1 MVCICSSAHGQI
13 TNFSWPSTAPLSDK
27 YTVKAGYQSA
37 TQEVYTHFSKPN
49 LTSGPD
55 GNGVTGIL
63 QDRTMSYAIFSFTG
77 EVVIEVQK
85 IYGTAAAR
93 VDISPKSYGIN
104 PVYFDG
110 RKVRFKISDQ
120 LKPAYISVNFISDD
134 NKDPDGSGGN
144 DIKNGLM
151 IFADKPETNIPST
164 TASGV
169 LLYSNTVSYAQ
180 MQAASLIYF
189 PPGDWDL
196 INKFSDQ
203 HGNRGRYHIPR
214 NGQQIYL
221 AGGAFVRGSIDAD
234 GYDNCKLFGRGILSG
249 ADYVWHEMQ
258 EPNSSNILQKTAWLN
273 FMGSNGTT
281 YEGISLV
288 HPCHH
293 TCPSSNNTIIKN
305 IKIIGWASNHDGIR
319 PSGGSVVDEIFIKT
333 SDDYDYARDPH
344 VVRNSIF
351 WPMRNGAGGMLGWN
365 NLGVGKT
372 TYENMHYINS
382 EWNSYNRNR
391 GIIGSVLQQGVNLAN
406 DTIRNVYA
414 EDFCSLLSNIT
425 IQYEPA
431 DPFDAANPGEIKNFL
446 FQNILF
452 ENTFKAA
459 NGTIIKQPIRGFVK
473 DGIKAIIHDI
483 TFDNL
488 ILGNT
493 LITASNYTDY
503 FDIDANTAYNILF
516 TSTTPLHNITATA
529 GISGSVS
536 PAGILPT
543 PNGMNRVVN
552 IIPNAGYKIKNV
564 KVDGASIGRVQHYSF
579 KDVVAPQT
587 LEAEFEAGNDYF
599 DFTTVTSVND
609 PSLEKEVN
617 IFPTVTPSQLLIQNK
632 SGKSITYFIRNSLG
646 QQITQPVTLMSNMQA
661 ELVMGNWANG
671 LYIVAIQAGKNKI
684 YKKVIKQ

>member
-1 MVCICSSAHGQI
+1 MLLCFCISANGQVI
-13 TNFSWPSTAPLSDK
+13 NFTWPSTIPVSDK
-27 YTVKAGYQSA
+27 YTVKVSRQAYS
-37 TQEVYTHFSKPN
+37 QEVQTHYSKPN
-49 LTSGPD
+49 LTTGPD

-77 EVVIEVQK
+77 EVTIEVEK
-85 IYGTAAAR
+85 IYGAAASR
-93 VDISPKSYGIN
+93 VEISPKSYGIN
-104 PVYFDG
+104 PSYFDG
-110 RKVRFKISDQ
+110 KKVKFTVTDN

-134 NKDPDGSGGN
+134 NKDSDGSGGY

-151 IFADKPETNIPST
+151 IFADRPETNTPST
-164 TASGV
+164 TESGV
-169 LLYSNTVSYAQ
+169 LVYSNAATYAQ

-196 INKFSDQ
+196 INKFTDQ

-214 NGQQIYL
+214 NGQEIYL

-234 GYDNCKLFGRGILSG
+234 GYDNCRLFGRGILSG

-258 EPNSSNILQKTAWLN
+258 EPNSSNVLQKTAWLN
-273 FMGSNGTT
+273 FTGSNGTT
-281 YEGISLV
+281 YEGITMV

-305 IKIIGWASNHDGIR
+305 LKIIGWASNHDGIR
-319 PSGGSVVDEIFIKT
+319 PSGGSDVDEIFIKT

-351 WPMRNGAGGMLGWN
+351 WPMRNGASGMLGWN

-431 DPFDAANPGEIKNFL
+431 DPFDAANPGEVKNFL

-459 NGTIIKQPIRGFVK
+459 NGTVIKQPIKGFVK
-473 DGIKAIIHDI
+473 DGIKATVHDI

-488 ILGNT
+488 ILNDK
-493 LITASNYTDY
+493 LITSSNYTDY
-503 FDIDANTAYNILF
+503 FDIDANTAYNIFF
-516 TSTTPLHNITATA
+516 TSTTPLHYITSTA
-529 GISGSVS
+529 GINGTVS
-536 PAGILPT
+536 PSGVLPT
-543 PNGMNRVVN
+543 PAGMNRVVN
-552 IIPNAGYKIKNV
+552 IIPGSGYKIKNV
-564 KVDGASIGRVQHYSF
+564 KIDGVSVGRVQHYTF
-579 KDVVAPQT
+579 KNVSVSHT
-587 LEAEFEAGNDYF
+587 VEAEFELGNDYF
-599 DFTTVTSVND
+599 DFTTVTAVND
-609 PSLEKEVN
+609 PLLESKILLHAFSFNRYNLINKTGKPFHFSLVN
-617 IFPTVTPSQLLIQNK
+617 ATGQVLQSRKLLLNDGIIELNFHEFS
-632 SGKSITYFIRNSLG
+632 SGVYYV
-646 QQITQPVTLMSNMQA
+646 QI
-661 ELVMGNWANG
+661 E
-671 LYIVAIQAGKNKI
+671 QAGNKTI
-684 YKKVIKQ
+684 KKIIVL